1 MENKCTGCKT
11 LISPYRTR
19 CYKCQVEYS
28 DAIKD
33 HYEKSQEEDFLYE

>member
-19 CYKCQVEYS
+19 CYKCQQAYH
-28 DAIKD
+28 DAMENYVPSAD
-33 HYEKSQEEDFLYE
+33 YNEE